1 MDNGVCGSAIAF
13 GAALRAIVNVG
24 EGLHRLHEQLAGRFL
39 VQVAHP
45 QGTGV
50 NQIVAPVVGKLLRL
64 VGATEQQSPRGAV
77 LQYVAQKVE
86 RCPAPRRFH
95 HLAQAIKFI
104 ETEEKALA
112 RGSAFY

>member
-1 MDNGVCGSAIAF
+1 MDNGVYGGAIAF
-13 GAALRAIVNVG
+13 GAALRAIANVG
-24 EGLHRLHEQLAGRFL
+24 EVLHRLHDQLAGRFL

-95 HLAQAIKFI
+95 HFAQALKFI
-104 ETEEKALA
+104 QTKEKALTS
-112 RGSAFY
+112 GSAFY